1 MRKSVRV
8 RYVAALFAAVSLLA
22 ARPQPRPAAPLVF
35 EAPAGSRPAGALDPA
50 DAFSRILP
58 SGRLIV
64 PEGASAVVGVNARS
78 VALTPDGRY
87 AIVANADDRQGGAT
101 STLDRRVRGGSSLA
115 VVEVATMRL
124 IEQDRA
130 PEGAVFSGVV
140 ALADP
145 LDRTR
150 TLVFASSGASD
161 AVLAFDLDAEGHL
174 VPDRVP
180 SLAMPPVTDASLANA
195 GRAFPGALVPSKT
208 GARLYVVNS
217 LANTIVTIDVASRAL
232 AGSPVPVGYFPFGA
246 ASAGDR
252 LIVSNEGLASY
263 RRRPSAVAQPD
274 FRSVRTDRDRSS
286 TLSAIVLGAEEMPDA
301 RRVSPLA
308 LDPPPD
314 ALPAIG
320 GAHPTAVVATRDGR
334 HAFVALTNV
343 DRIAAV
349 NLEHGRARFAGSTD
363 LRLST
368 RAPYGTQP
376 VALAL
381 SSDQRRLYVALA
393 GLNAVAVLDVR
404 DPAKPRR
411 IGLLPTGWSPSALA
425 LSADNKTV
433 FVANA
438 KGVDR
443 EPGSTGD
450 NSAVWATLQK
460 IDLGRLDLARVTRR
474 ALTNVRVARKAA
486 VNPIVP
492 QGFMGEPSRAIKHV
506 VLIVQEGKSYD
517 AMLGDLADAAGNRYG
532 NGDPALVAFG
542 ESITPNLHA
551 LARTYG
557 LATNFFAEAADA
569 NAGHQVAA
577 GGIATAF
584 SERGLRIPEDYPRSG
599 YLFDT
604 LARKRLSY
612 RDYGDLVWLAG
623 YDAARDDVDGNVPL
637 PGLGGLYSFDVPA
650 PAALAGHIDL
660 DYPGWNVRVRDTRRA
675 QEFSRDFYSIAIRNA
690 FPAFTHIW
698 LPSEDVADSDQ
709 ALGTIVDF
717 LTHLPQWKETAIFV
731 MPSFVQPS
739 RDHVHASRSFA
750 LVISPFAKLHYLGG
764 RHLSTASV
772 VKTEEELLGLPPLSL
787 GDALATDLRDFF
799 TTTPA
804 ATPYTRFVPSA
815 LPAPAPK
822 NSTAAPREG
831 P

>member
-1 MRKSVRV
+1 M
-8 RYVAALFAAVSLLA
+8 AALFAAVSLLA
-22 ARPQPRPAAPLVF
+22 ARPQPRPAPKPAAPLAF
-35 EAPAGSRPAGALDPA
+35 EAPAASRPAGALNPA
-50 DAFSRILP
+50 DPFSRILP

-64 PEGASAVVGVNARS
+64 PEGTSVVVGINARS
-78 VALTPDGRY
+78 VALTPDGRF

-101 STLDRRVRGGSSLA
+101 SALDRRVRGGSSLA
-115 VVEVATMRL
+115 VVEVATMQL
-124 IEQDRA
+124 VGQERA

-145 LDRTR
+145 LERTQ

-161 AVLAFDLDAEGHL
+161 AVLAFNLDSTGHL

-195 GRAFPGALVPSKT
+195 GRAFPGALVPSSS

-217 LANTIVTIDVASRAL
+217 LANTVATIDVASRAL
-232 AGSPVPVGYFPFGA
+232 AGSPVQVGYYPFGVA
-246 ASAGDR
+246 RAGER

-274 FRSVRTDRDRSS
+274 FRNVRTDRDRSS
-286 TLSAIVLGAEEMPDA
+286 TLSAIVLGAEAMPDA
-301 RRVSPLA
+301 RRVSSLA
-308 LDPPPD
+308 LDQPPD
-314 ALPAIG
+314 VLPAIG
-320 GAHPTAVVATRDGR
+320 GAHPTAIVATRDGR
-334 HAFVALTNV
+334 YAFVALTNV
-343 DRIAAV
+343 DRVAAV
-349 NLEHGRARFAGSTD
+349 TFERGRARFAGSTD
-363 LRLST
+363 LRLYA

-404 DPAKPRR
+404 NPAQPRR

-425 LSADNKTV
+425 LSADNKTL
-433 FVANA
+433 FVVNA
-438 KGVDR
+438 KGFDR
-443 EPGSTGD
+443 EPGASGD

-460 IDLGRLDLARVTRR
+460 IDLGRLDLGRVTRR
-474 ALTNVRVARKAA
+474 ALTYVRVARKAA
-486 VNPIVP
+486 VNSIVP
-492 QGFMGEPSRAIKHV
+492 QGFTGESSRAIKHV
-506 VLIVQEGKSYD
+506 VLILQEGKSYD
-517 AMLGDLADAAGNRYG
+517 AMLGDLTDAAGNRYG
-532 NGDPALVAFG
+532 NGDPALVTFG

-557 LATNFFAEAADA
+557 LATNFFADA
-569 NAGHQVAA
+569 GDSNAGHQFAA
-577 GGIATAF
+577 GGIATPF

-599 YLFDT
+599 YMFDT
-604 LARKRLSY
+604 LAHKRLSY
-612 RDYGDLVWLAG
+612 RDYGDLVRLAG
-623 YDAARDDVDGNVPL
+623 YDAARDNVDENAPL
-637 PGLGGLYSFDVPA
+637 RGLGGLYSLDVPA

-660 DYPGWNVRVRDTRRA
+660 DYPGWNVRIRDTRRA

-690 FPAFTHIW
+690 FPAYTQIW

-709 ALGTIVDF
+709 ALGTIVDV

-731 MPSFVQPS
+731 QPSFVQPS
-739 RDHVHASRSFA
+739 RDRVHAQRSFA
-750 LVISPFAKLHYLGG
+750 LVISPYAKPHYLGG

-799 TTTPA
+799 TTTPVV
-804 ATPYTRFVPSA
+804 TPYSRIAAGAPPTPASTLPSA
-815 LPAPAPK
+815 
-822 NSTAAPREG
+822 TPREG